1 MTQSSIHQENSSD
14 SLSPINHQ
22 TVDTDEP
29 DWESKMAK
37 LVGLTEDYSFEQ
49 TERGDKS
56 WEKTRSPSQPLES
69 QTEEPLSANPFAKLG
84 LVGIGTLSI
93 ILLAGVFLSQ
103 IMNSGHQAPKNNPI
117 TEELP
122 AQPKSETATLSTE
135 IESLKTKLALSDQ
148 TEAVKAAQETL
159 RQNRTISATSIPQT
173 KPQTNVRTVY
183 LPRIVTVERVVKVP
197 QPPIIVRQPSIPIN
211 PKKEQISSKTAI
223 LKTNDRKAVQAPQP
237 NIPTIANPVAS
248 SPTIQ
253 EEIPPAI
260 ASEQSENPL
269 SHPVSQQ
276 NLKPVAAGSSVK
288 AVLATAIF
296 GETMM
301 SNSGD
306 PNQEGKNVFVV
317 RLQEPFKTVDGAIAL
332 PENTELLAEIRSL
345 SEQGLLQLTVKKV
358 ILSVNNNL
366 TEITLPT
373 NAITVRAIEGK
384 PLIASQFPNQES
396 SITSMDAGLF
406 ILGGLGKAA
415 ELFNRTESQ
424 VVTTSQAGSIVSN
437 NNPQRNILAG
447 VMEGG
452 MNSVVPQ
459 IAQRNQQ
466 AIAQMMQRT
475 NIWFLPAGTEVEVYI
490 NQLLQL

>member
-14 SLSPINHQ
+14 SLSSINYQ
-22 TVDTDEP
+22 TVDTEET

-37 LVGLTEDYSFEQ
+37 LVGLTEDHSFDE
-49 TERGDKS
+49 TEIGDKS
-56 WEKTRSPSQPLES
+56 WEKRRSPSQPLES

-84 LVGIGTLSI
+84 LVGMGTLSI

-103 IMNSGHQAPKNNPI
+103 IMNSGHRAPKNNSI
-117 TEELP
+117 ATELP

-148 TEAVKAAQETL
+148 IEAVIAAQQAL
-159 RQNRTISATSIPQT
+159 RQSRTISPTSIPQT
-173 KPQTNVRTVY
+173 KPQTTVRTVY

-197 QPPIIVRQPSIPIN
+197 QPPIIVRQPSMLIK
-211 PKKEQISSKTAI
+211 PKKEQISSKIAI
-223 LKTNDRKAVQAPQP
+223 LQTKNRKTVQSPQP
-237 NIPTIANPVAS
+237 NISTIANPVAS
-248 SPTIQ
+248 PPTIQ
-253 EEIPPAI
+253 QEIPPTI
-260 ASEQSENPL
+260 ASEKSENPL
-269 SHPVSQQ
+269 STPVPQP
-276 NLKPVAAGSSVK
+276 NIKPVAAGNSIK

-317 RLQEPFKTVDGAIAL
+317 RLQEPLKTVDGAIAL

-358 ILSVNNNL
+358 ILLINNNP
-366 TEITLPT
+366 TEITLPQ

-424 VVTTSQAGSIVSN
+424 VVTTTQAGSIVSN

-475 NIWFLPAGTEVEVYI
+475 NIWFLPAGTEVEVYV

>member
-1 MTQSSIHQENSSD
+1 MTQYSIHQKNSSD
-14 SLSPINHQ
+14 SLSSINPQ

-37 LVGLTEDYSFEQ
+37 LVGLTQDYALDHAEI
-49 TERGDKS
+49 EDKS
-56 WEKTRSPSQPLES
+56 WGKMPSPSQPLES
-69 QTEEPLSANPFAKLG
+69 PTEEPLSANPFAKLG
-84 LVGIGTLSI
+84 LVGMGTLSI
-93 ILLAGVFLSQ
+93 ILVAGAFLSQ
-103 IMNSGHQAPKNNPI
+103 IMNSGYQTPTNNPI
-117 TEELP
+117 ATEVPTE
-122 AQPKSETATLSTE
+122 AKNDTATLSTE

-148 TEAVKAAQETL
+148 TEAIKAAQQAL
-159 RQNRTISATSIPQT
+159 RQNRTISPTSVPQT
-173 KPQTNVRTVY
+173 KPQTTVQTVY
-183 LPRIVTVERVVKVP
+183 VPRIVTVERVVKVP
-197 QPPIIVRQPSIPIN
+197 QPPIIVRQPSTPIK
-211 PKKEQISSKTAI
+211 PKKEQIPSKIAT
-223 LKTNDRKAVQAPQP
+223 LEKNNQKVVQAPQP
-237 NIPTIANPVAS
+237 S
-248 SPTIQ
+248 
-253 EEIPPAI
+253 IPPVFKPVVSPPI
-260 ASEQSENPL
+260 STPVIPQQTVQK
-269 SHPVSQQ
+269 PVSRPIPPPSI
-276 NLKPVAAGSSVK
+276 KPVAAGNSVR

-301 SNSGD
+301 FNSGD
-306 PNQEGKNVFVV
+306 PNQEGKNIFVV
-317 RLQEPFKTVDGAIAL
+317 RLQEPLKTVDGAIAL

-345 SEQGLLQLTVKKV
+345 SEQGLLQLAVKKV
-358 ILSVNNNL
+358 ILSVNNNP
-366 TEITLPT
+366 TEITLPK
-373 NAITVRAIEGK
+373 NAIAVRAIEGK
-384 PLIASQFPNQES
+384 PLIASQFPNQVS

-415 ELFNRTESQ
+415 ELFNRTQSQ

-452 MNSVVPQ
+452 TSSVVPQ

>member
-1 MTQSSIHQENSSD
+1 MTEYSIHQKKSSD
-14 SLSPINHQ
+14 SLSSINPQ

-37 LVGLTEDYSFEQ
+37 LVGLTQDYALDHAEI
-49 TERGDKS
+49 EDKS
-56 WEKTRSPSQPLES
+56 WGKMPSPSQPLES
-69 QTEEPLSANPFAKLG
+69 PTEEPLSANPFAKLG
-84 LVGIGTLSI
+84 LVGMGTLSI
-93 ILLAGVFLSQ
+93 ILVAGAFLSQ
-103 IMNSGHQAPKNNPI
+103 IMNSGYQTPTNNPI
-117 TEELP
+117 ATEVPTE
-122 AQPKSETATLSTE
+122 AKNDTATLSTE

-148 TEAVKAAQETL
+148 TEAIKAAQQAL
-159 RQNRTISATSIPQT
+159 RQNRTISPTSVPQT
-173 KPQTNVRTVY
+173 KPQTTVQTVY
-183 LPRIVTVERVVKVP
+183 VPRIVTVERVVKVP
-197 QPPIIVRQPSIPIN
+197 QPPIIVREPSTPIK
-211 PKKEQISSKTAI
+211 PKKEQIPSKIAT
-223 LKTNDRKAVQAPQP
+223 LEKNNQKVVQAPQP
-237 NIPTIANPVAS
+237 SIPPVFKPVVSPPISTPVIPQQTVQKPVS
-248 SPTIQ
+248 SPVPQPSI
-253 EEIPPAI
+253 
-260 ASEQSENPL
+260 
-269 SHPVSQQ
+269 
-276 NLKPVAAGSSVK
+276 KPVAAGNSVR

-306 PNQEGKNVFVV
+306 PNQEGKNIFVV
-317 RLQEPFKTVDGAIAL
+317 RLQEPLKTVDGAIAL

-345 SEQGLLQLTVKKV
+345 SEQGLLQLAVKKV
-358 ILSVNNNL
+358 ILSVNNNP
-366 TEITLPT
+366 TEITLPK

-384 PLIASQFPNQES
+384 PLIASQFPNQVS

-415 ELFNRTESQ
+415 ELFNRTQSQ

-452 MNSVVPQ
+452 TSSVVPQ

-475 NIWFLPAGTEVEVYI
+475 NIWFLPAGTEVEVYV

>member
-1 MTQSSIHQENSSD
+1 MTQYSIHQKNSSD
-14 SLSPINHQ
+14 SLSSINPQ

-37 LVGLTEDYSFEQ
+37 LVGLTQDYALDHAEIEDKPW
-49 TERGDKS
+49 D
-56 WEKTRSPSQPLES
+56 KTRSPSQPLES
-69 QTEEPLSANPFAKLG
+69 PTEEPLSANPFAKLG
-84 LVGIGTLSI
+84 LVGMGTLSI
-93 ILLAGVFLSQ
+93 ILVAGAFLSQ
-103 IMNSGHQAPKNNPI
+103 IMNSGYQTPTNNPI
-117 TEELP
+117 ATETP
-122 AQPKSETATLSTE
+122 VETKNDTAALSTE

-148 TEAVKAAQETL
+148 TEAIKAAQQAL
-159 RQNRTISATSIPQT
+159 RQNRTTSPTSVPQT
-173 KPQTNVRTVY
+173 KPQTTVQTVY
-183 LPRIVTVERVVKVP
+183 VPRIVTVERVVKVP
-197 QPPIIVRQPSIPIN
+197 QPPIIVRQPSTPIK
-211 PKKEQISSKTAI
+211 PKKEQIPSKIAT
-223 LKTNDRKAVQAPQP
+223 LEKNNQKVVQAPQP
-237 NIPTIANPVAS
+237 NMPPVFKPVVSPPISTPVIPQQTAEKPISRPV
-248 SPTIQ
+248 
-253 EEIPPAI
+253 PPPSI
-260 ASEQSENPL
+260 
-269 SHPVSQQ
+269 
-276 NLKPVAAGSSVK
+276 KPVAAGNSVR

-306 PNQEGKNVFVV
+306 PNQEGKNIFVV
-317 RLQEPFKTVDGAIAL
+317 RLQEPLKTIDGAIAL

-345 SEQGLLQLTVKKV
+345 SEQGLLQLAVKKV
-358 ILSVNNNL
+358 ILSVNNNP
-366 TEITLPT
+366 TEITLPK
-373 NAITVRAIEGK
+373 NAIAVRAIEGK
-384 PLIASQFPNQES
+384 PLIASQFPNQVS

-415 ELFNRTESQ
+415 ELFNRTQSQ

-452 MNSVVPQ
+452 TSSVVPQ

>member
-1 MTQSSIHQENSSD
+1 MTQYSIHQKNSSD
-14 SLSPINHQ
+14 SLSSINPQ

-37 LVGLTEDYSFEQ
+37 LVGLTQDYALDHAEIEDKPW
-49 TERGDKS
+49 GKMP
-56 WEKTRSPSQPLES
+56 SPSQPLES
-69 QTEEPLSANPFAKLG
+69 PTEEPLSANPFAKLG
-84 LVGIGTLSI
+84 LVGMGTLSI
-93 ILLAGVFLSQ
+93 ILVAGAFLSQ
-103 IMNSGHQAPKNNPI
+103 IMNSGYQTPTNNPI
-117 TEELP
+117 ATETP
-122 AQPKSETATLSTE
+122 AETKSDTAALSTE

-148 TEAVKAAQETL
+148 TKAIKAAQQAL
-159 RQNRTISATSIPQT
+159 RQNRTTSQTSVPQT
-173 KPQTNVRTVY
+173 KPQTTVQTVY
-183 LPRIVTVERVVKVP
+183 VPRIVTVERVVKVP
-197 QPPIIVRQPSIPIN
+197 QPPIIVREPSTPIK
-211 PKKEQISSKTAI
+211 PKKEQIP
-223 LKTNDRKAVQAPQP
+223 LKIATLEKNNQKVVEAPQP
-237 NIPTIANPVAS
+237 SIPPVFKPVVSPPISTPVIPQQTVQKPVS
-248 SPTIQ
+248 SPV
-253 EEIPPAI
+253 PPPSI
-260 ASEQSENPL
+260 
-269 SHPVSQQ
+269 
-276 NLKPVAAGSSVK
+276 KPVAAGNSVR

-306 PNQEGKNVFVV
+306 PNQEGKNIFVV
-317 RLQEPFKTVDGAIAL
+317 RLQEPLKTVDGAIAL

-345 SEQGLLQLTVKKV
+345 SEQGLLQLAVKKV
-358 ILSVNNNL
+358 ILSVNNNP
-366 TEITLPT
+366 TEITLPK
-373 NAITVRAIEGK
+373 NAIAVRAIEGK
-384 PLIASQFPNQES
+384 PLIASQFPNQVS

-415 ELFNRTESQ
+415 ELFNRTQSQ

-452 MNSVVPQ
+452 TSSVVPQ

-475 NIWFLPAGTEVEVYI
+475 NIWFLPAGTEVEVYV

>member
-37 LVGLTEDYSFEQ
+37 LVGLTEDYSFDH
-49 TERGDKS
+49 TETGDKP

-103 IMNSGHQAPKNNPI
+103 IMNSGYQTPTNNPI
-117 TEELP
+117 AEELP

-148 TEAVKAAQETL
+148 TEAVKAAQQAL
-159 RQNRTISATSIPQT
+159 RQNRTISPTSMPQT
-173 KPQTNVRTVY
+173 KPQTTVQTVY
-183 LPRIVTVERVVKVP
+183 VPRIVTVERVVKVS
-197 QPPIIVRQPSIPIN
+197 QPPIIIRQLSMPTK
-211 PKKEQISSKTAI
+211 PKQEQIYSKKAV
-223 LKTNDRKAVQAPQP
+223 LETNNQKIVQAPQP
-237 NIPTIANPVAS
+237 NIPPVLKPVVSPPIPQPTTLVISQQTVEKPVS
-248 SPTIQ
+248 SPVPQPSI
-253 EEIPPAI
+253 
-260 ASEQSENPL
+260 
-269 SHPVSQQ
+269 
-276 NLKPVAAGSSVK
+276 KPVAAGNSVR

-306 PNQEGKNVFVV
+306 PNQEGKNIFVV
-317 RLQEPFKTVDGAIAL
+317 RLQQPLKTVDGAIAL

-345 SEQGLLQLTVKKV
+345 SEQGLLQLTVKKIV
-358 ILSVNNNL
+358 LSVNNNP

-384 PLIASQFPNQES
+384 PLIASQFPNQVS

-475 NIWFLPAGTEVEVYI
+475 NIWFLPAGTEVEVYV

>member
-1 MTQSSIHQENSSD
+1 MTQYSIHQKNSSD
-14 SLSPINHQ
+14 SLSSINPQ

-37 LVGLTEDYSFEQ
+37 LVGLTQDYALDHAEIEDKPW
-49 TERGDKS
+49 DK
-56 WEKTRSPSQPLES
+56 TQSPSQPLES

-84 LVGIGTLSI
+84 LVGMGTLSI
-93 ILLAGVFLSQ
+93 ILVAGAFLSQ
-103 IMNSGHQAPKNNPI
+103 IMNSGYQTPTNNPI
-117 TEELP
+117 ATEVPTE
-122 AQPKSETATLSTE
+122 AKNDTATLSTE

-148 TEAVKAAQETL
+148 TEAIKAAQQAL
-159 RQNRTISATSIPQT
+159 RQNRTTSPTSVPQT
-173 KPQTNVRTVY
+173 KPQTTVQTVY
-183 LPRIVTVERVVKVP
+183 VPRIVTVERVVKVP
-197 QPPIIVRQPSIPIN
+197 QPPIIVRQPSTPIK
-211 PKKEQISSKTAI
+211 PKKEQIPSKIAT
-223 LKTNDRKAVQAPQP
+223 LEKNNQKVVQAPQP
-237 NIPTIANPVAS
+237 NMPPVFKPVVSPPISTPVIPQQTAEKPISRPV
-248 SPTIQ
+248 
-253 EEIPPAI
+253 PPPSI
-260 ASEQSENPL
+260 
-269 SHPVSQQ
+269 
-276 NLKPVAAGSSVK
+276 KPVAAGNSVR

-306 PNQEGKNVFVV
+306 PNQEGKNIFVV
-317 RLQEPFKTVDGAIAL
+317 RLQEPLKTIDGAIAL

-345 SEQGLLQLTVKKV
+345 SEQGLLQLAVKKV
-358 ILSVNNNL
+358 ILLVNNNP
-366 TEITLPT
+366 TEITLPK
-373 NAITVRAIEGK
+373 NAIAVRAIEGK
-384 PLIASQFPNQES
+384 PLIASQFPNQVS

-415 ELFNRTESQ
+415 ELFNRTQSQ

-452 MNSVVPQ
+452 MSSVVPQ

>member
-1 MTQSSIHQENSSD
+1 MTQYSIHQKNSSD
-14 SLSPINHQ
+14 SLSSINPQ

-37 LVGLTEDYSFEQ
+37 LVGLTQDYALDHAEIEDKPW
-49 TERGDKS
+49 D
-56 WEKTRSPSQPLES
+56 KTRSPSQPLES
-69 QTEEPLSANPFAKLG
+69 PTEEPLSANPFAKLG
-84 LVGIGTLSI
+84 LVGMGTLSI
-93 ILLAGVFLSQ
+93 ILVAGAFLSQ
-103 IMNSGHQAPKNNPI
+103 IMNSGYQTPTNNPI
-117 TEELP
+117 ATEVPTE
-122 AQPKSETATLSTE
+122 AKNDTATLSTE

-148 TEAVKAAQETL
+148 TEAIKAAQQAL
-159 RQNRTISATSIPQT
+159 RQNRTTSQTSVPQT
-173 KPQTNVRTVY
+173 KPQTTVQKVY
-183 LPRIVTVERVVKVP
+183 VPRIVTVERVVKVP
-197 QPPIIVRQPSIPIN
+197 QPPIIVRELSTPIK
-211 PKKEQISSKTAI
+211 PKKEPISSKIAT
-223 LKTNDRKAVQAPQP
+223 LEKNNQKVVEAPQP
-237 NIPTIANPVAS
+237 NIPPVFKPVVSPPIS
-248 SPTIQ
+248 SPV
-253 EEIPPAI
+253 IPQQTL
-260 ASEQSENPL
+260 EK
-269 SHPVSQQ
+269 PVSSPVPPPSI
-276 NLKPVAAGSSVK
+276 KPVAAGNSVR

-306 PNQEGKNVFVV
+306 PNQEGKNIFVV
-317 RLQEPFKTVDGAIAL
+317 RLQEPLKTVDGVIAL

-345 SEQGLLQLTVKKV
+345 SEQGLLQLAVKKV
-358 ILSVNNNL
+358 ILSVNNNP
-366 TEITLPT
+366 TEITLPK
-373 NAITVRAIEGK
+373 NAISVRAIEGK
-384 PLIASQFPNQES
+384 PLIASQFPNQVS

-415 ELFNRTESQ
+415 ELFNRTQSQ

-452 MNSVVPQ
+452 TSSVVPQ

-475 NIWFLPAGTEVEVYI
+475 NIWFLPAGTEVEIYI

>member
-1 MTQSSIHQENSSD
+1 MTQYSIHQKNSSD
-14 SLSPINHQ
+14 SLSSINPQ

-37 LVGLTEDYSFEQ
+37 LVGLTQDYPLDH
-49 TERGDKS
+49 TEIADKP
-56 WEKTRSPSQPLES
+56 WGKIPTPSQPLES
-69 QTEEPLSANPFAKLG
+69 PTEEPLSANPFAKLG
-84 LVGIGTLSI
+84 LVGMGTLSI
-93 ILLAGVFLSQ
+93 IVVAGAFLSQ
-103 IMNSGHQAPKNNPI
+103 MMNSGYQTPTNNPI
-117 TEELP
+117 ATEVP
-122 AQPKSETATLSTE
+122 AETKNDTAALSTE

-148 TEAVKAAQETL
+148 TEGIKAAQQAL
-159 RQNRTISATSIPQT
+159 RQNRRISSTSLPQT
-173 KPQTNVRTVY
+173 QAQTTVQTVY
-183 LPRIVTVERVVKVP
+183 VPRIVTVERVVKVP
-197 QPPIIVRQPSIPIN
+197 QPPIIVRQPSTPIK
-211 PKKEQISSKTAI
+211 PKKEQLSSKIAT
-223 LKTNDRKAVQAPQP
+223 LDKNHQKVVEAPQP
-237 NIPTIANPVAS
+237 TMPPVFKPVVSPPIAQPTTPAIPQQTVENPVS
-248 SPTIQ
+248 SPVPQPSI
-253 EEIPPAI
+253 
-260 ASEQSENPL
+260 
-269 SHPVSQQ
+269 
-276 NLKPVAAGSSVK
+276 KPVAAGNSVR

-306 PNQEGKNVFVV
+306 PNQEGKNIFVV
-317 RLQEPFKTVDGAIAL
+317 RLQEPLKTVDGAIAL

-345 SEQGLLQLTVKKV
+345 SEQGLLQLDVKKF
-358 ILSVNNNL
+358 ILSVNNNS
-366 TEITLPT
+366 TEITLPK

-384 PLIASQFPNQES
+384 PLIASQFPNQVS

-452 MNSVVPQ
+452 MSSVVPQ

>member
-1 MTQSSIHQENSSD
+1 MTQYSIHQENSSD
-14 SLSPINHQ
+14 SLSSINPQ
-22 TVDTDEP
+22 TIDTDEL

-37 LVGLTEDYSFEQ
+37 LVGLTQDYALDHAEV
-49 TERGDKS
+49 ENKS
-56 WEKTRSPSQPLES
+56 WGKMPSQPLES

-84 LVGIGTLSI
+84 LVGMGTLSI
-93 ILLAGVFLSQ
+93 ILVAGAFLSQ
-103 IMNSGHQAPKNNPI
+103 IMNSSYQTPTNNPI
-117 TEELP
+117 ATEVP
-122 AQPKSETATLSTE
+122 AGTKNDTAALSTE

-148 TEAVKAAQETL
+148 TEAVKAAQQAL
-159 RQNRTISATSIPQT
+159 RQNRTISPTSVPQT
-173 KPQTNVRTVY
+173 KPQTSVQTVY
-183 LPRIVTVERVVKVP
+183 VPRIVTVERVVKVP
-197 QPPIIVRQPSIPIN
+197 QPPIIIRQPSMPIK
-211 PKKEQISSKTAI
+211 PKKEQISSNKAV
-223 LKTNDRKAVQAPQP
+223 LEANNRKNVQAPQP
-237 NIPTIANPVAS
+237 NMPPVFKPVVSPPIPTPVIPQETAEKSVS
-248 SPTIQ
+248 SPV
-253 EEIPPAI
+253 PPPSI
-260 ASEQSENPL
+260 
-269 SHPVSQQ
+269 
-276 NLKPVAAGSSVK
+276 KPVAAGNSVR

-306 PNQEGKNVFVV
+306 PNQEGKNIFVV
-317 RLQEPFKTVDGAIAL
+317 RLQEPLKTVDGAIAL

-345 SEQGLLQLTVKKV
+345 SEQGLLQLAVKKV
-358 ILSVNNNL
+358 ILSVNNNP
-366 TEITLPT
+366 TEITLPK
-373 NAITVRAIEGK
+373 NAIAVRAIEGK
-384 PLIASQFPNQES
+384 PLIASQFPNQVS

-415 ELFNRTESQ
+415 ELFNRTQSQ

-452 MNSVVPQ
+452 TSSVVPQ

-475 NIWFLPAGTEVEVYI
+475 NIWFLPAGTEVEVYV

>member
-1 MTQSSIHQENSSD
+1 MTQYSIHQKKSSD
-14 SLSPINHQ
+14 SLSSINPQ
-22 TVDTDEP
+22 TVDIDEP

-37 LVGLTEDYSFEQ
+37 LVGLTQDYALDHAEI
-49 TERGDKS
+49 EDKS
-56 WEKTRSPSQPLES
+56 WGKMPSPSQPLES
-69 QTEEPLSANPFAKLG
+69 PTEEPLSANPFAKLG
-84 LVGIGTLSI
+84 LVGMGTLSI
-93 ILLAGVFLSQ
+93 ILVAGAFLSQ
-103 IMNSGHQAPKNNPI
+103 IMNSGYQTPTNNPI
-117 TEELP
+117 ATEVPTE
-122 AQPKSETATLSTE
+122 AKNDTATLSTE

-148 TEAVKAAQETL
+148 TEAIKAAQQAL
-159 RQNRTISATSIPQT
+159 RQNRTISPTSVPQT
-173 KPQTNVRTVY
+173 KPQTTVQTVY
-183 LPRIVTVERVVKVP
+183 VPRIVTVERVVKVP
-197 QPPIIVRQPSIPIN
+197 QPPIIVRQPSTPIK
-211 PKKEQISSKTAI
+211 PKKEQIPSKIAT
-223 LKTNDRKAVQAPQP
+223 LEKNNQKVVQAPQP
-237 NIPTIANPVAS
+237 S
-248 SPTIQ
+248 
-253 EEIPPAI
+253 IPPVFKPVVSPPI
-260 ASEQSENPL
+260 STPVIPQQTVQK
-269 SHPVSQQ
+269 PVSRPIPPPSI
-276 NLKPVAAGSSVK
+276 KPVAAGNSVR

-306 PNQEGKNVFVV
+306 PNQEGKNIFVV
-317 RLQEPFKTVDGAIAL
+317 RLQEPLKTVDGAIAL

-345 SEQGLLQLTVKKV
+345 SEQGLLQLAVKKV
-358 ILSVNNNL
+358 ILSVNNNP
-366 TEITLPT
+366 TEITLPK
-373 NAITVRAIEGK
+373 NAIAVRAIEGK
-384 PLIASQFPNQES
+384 PLIASQFPNQVS

-415 ELFNRTESQ
+415 ELFNRTQSQ

-452 MNSVVPQ
+452 TSSVVPQ